1 MEDLRATSLLV
12 TANLRD
18 EKPMVHIKHSA
29 VRLRRHK
36 RRADGA
42 VRPNASTLVC
52 FLLLALLPTPSPG
65 QQPITFQYIYDD
77 LNQLTKVIDSTG
89 IVIQYVYDPVG
100 NILQINRA
108 TVQPGV
114 LTLFNISPQSVPTGG
129 ILTIQGQGFSTTTS
143 ANIVLING
151 IAATVVSATANNLQV
166 LVPANATTGTVSV
179 TVGGTTV
186 TSTTPVTVIPLP
198 VITSLSP
205 KSALA
210 GTTIA
215 ALTVTGINLTG
226 ATFAF
231 SLPTVGLIS
240 GPTVAA
246 GGTSATMTVIL
257 SASAQ
262 GRLTLLATNAAGPS
276 DGIPKLGFLPGSPA
290 FNTLT
295 VPGSNPNADP
305 DNDGLSNAQE
315 IQLGTDPLNAD
326 TDGDTYVDG
335 LEVLLRSDPLNPNSI
350 PKLYTSGWF
359 ASPIMSMLNNANPAA
374 PIAGAKQFVSGL
386 TFSMLNTLNPSTGL
400 PGSKQFVSGL
410 TFSLLNTLN
419 PSSGVAGSKQFVSG
433 PTFSML
439 NTLNPSTGLPGSKQ
453 FVSGL
458 TFSMLNTLNPSSGV
472 AGSKQFVS
480 GPTFS
485 TLNTLNPSTGLPGSK
500 QFVSGL
506 TLSLLNRISPAPT
519 TPSQRFTNSLIF
531 SISNAA
537 SATPAERVF
546 RLFTVDR
553 IAERIA
559 RPWLFADLAHG
570 AIDSDGDGISD
581 EDEIR
586 LGTNPFDRDTDHD
599 GYPDGLEIALGS
611 DPLDPNSIPNI
622 NPPGFTISPAV
633 SVQNY
638 SLSGMNIVPGR
649 PANFRRNN
657 ESSLRLELDSLFPN
671 RRPGLRDS
679 PRADL

>member
-1 MEDLRATSLLV
+1 M
-12 TANLRD
+12 NLNLSN
-18 EKPMVHIKHSA
+18 VA
-29 VRLRRHK
+29 CL
-36 RRADGA
+36 
-42 VRPNASTLVC
+42 
-52 FLLLALLPTPSPG
+52 LLLALRPALAQS
-65 QQPITFQYIYDD
+65 PITFQNIYDD

-89 IVIQYVYDPVG
+89 VVVQYVYDPVG
-100 NILQINRA
+100 NILQINRS
-108 TVQPGV
+108 TLQPGV

-129 ILTIQGQGFSTTTS
+129 VLTIQGQGFSTTAS

-151 IAATVVSATANNLQV
+151 IAATVVSATAINLQV

-215 ALTVTGINLTG
+215 ALAVTGINLTG

-240 GPTVAA
+240 NPTVAA

-276 DGIPKLGFLPGSPA
+276 DGIPRLGFLPGSPA

-335 LEVLLRSDPLNPNSI
+335 LEVLLKSDPLNPNTI
-350 PKLYTSGWF
+350 PKLYSSGWF
-359 ASPIMSMLNNANPAA
+359 ASPIMSMLNNTNPAA
-374 PIAGAKQFVSGL
+374 SIAGAKQFVSGL
-386 TFSMLNTLNPSTGL
+386 TFSMLNTLNPSTGV

-410 TFSLLNTLN
+410 TFSMLNSLN

-433 PTFSML
+433 ATFSML

-458 TFSMLNTLNPSSGV
+458 TFSMLNTLNPSSAV
-472 AGSKQFVS
+472 A
-480 GPTFS
+480 
-485 TLNTLNPSTGLPGSK
+485 GSK

-519 TPSQRFTNSLIF
+519 TPSPRFTNSLIF

-622 NPPGFTISPAV
+622 NPPGFAISPAV

-638 SLSGMNIVPGR
+638 SLLGMNIVPGR

-657 ESSLRLELDSLFPN
+657 ESSLHLELDSLFPN
-671 RRPGLRDS
+671 RRPGFRDS
-679 PRADL
+679 PRANR

>member
-1 MEDLRATSLLV
+1 M
-12 TANLRD
+12 
-18 EKPMVHIKHSA
+18 
-29 VRLRRHK
+29 
-36 RRADGA
+36 
-42 VRPNASTLVC
+42 
-52 FLLLALLPTPSPG
+52 LALPPSPAHT
-65 QQPITFQYIYDD
+65 QSPITFKYIYDD

-89 IVIQYVYDPVG
+89 VVIQYVYDPVG
-100 NILQINRA
+100 NILQINRS

-129 ILTIQGQGFSTTTS
+129 ILTIQGQGFSTTAS

-186 TSTTPVTVIPLP
+186 TSTTPVAVIPLP

-215 ALTVTGINLTG
+215 TFTVTGLNLTD

-231 SLPTVGLIS
+231 PTGATIS
-240 GPTVAA
+240 GVTVAP

-257 SASAQ
+257 SPSAQ
-262 GRLTLLATNAAGPS
+262 GRFTLVATNAAGPS

-295 VPGSNPNADP
+295 VPGSNPSADP
-305 DNDGLSNAQE
+305 DNDGLSNTQE

-335 LEVLLRSDPLNPNSI
+335 LEVLLKSDPLNPNSI
-350 PKLYTSGWF
+350 PKLYSSGWF
-359 ASPIMSMLNNANPAA
+359 ASPIMSMLINANPAA
-374 PIAGAKQFVSGL
+374 SIAGTKQFVSGL

-400 PGSKQFVSGL
+400 
-410 TFSLLNTLN
+410 T
-419 PSSGVAGSKQFVSG
+419 
-433 PTFSML
+433 
-439 NTLNPSTGLPGSKQ
+439 GSKQ

-485 TLNTLNPSTGLPGSK
+485 MLNTLNPSTGLSGSKQFVSGLTFSMLNTFNPSSGVAGSKQFVSGPTFSMLNTLNPSTGLTGSKQFVSGLTFSMLNTLNPSSSVAGSK

-519 TPSQRFTNSLIF
+519 TPYQRFTNSLVF
-531 SISNAA
+531 SISNTAA
-537 SATPAERVF
+537 ATPAERVF
-546 RLFTVDR
+546 RLFTVGR

-622 NPPGFTISPAV
+622 NPPGFTVSPAV

-638 SLSGMNIVPGR
+638 SLSGMNIMLGR
-649 PANFRRNN
+649 PANLRRNN
-657 ESSLRLELDSLFPN
+657 ESSLRFELDSLFHN
-671 RRPGLRDS
+671 RRPGFRDS